1 MVLIASK
8 DEESV
13 GSLAASL
20 EGAGCRLEIARTDAE
35 IFEKLS
41 EEYPDFLVL
50 DIETTDLKPASLVS
64 ILRYIA
70 PSLKVIALTGC
81 STLEDAAVIEKGVF
95 YYTSKPV
102 GSELVELIQKGIIL
116 DFQKKGGVC

>member
-13 GSLAASL
+13 RLLTASL
-20 EGAGCRLEIARTDAE
+20 EPLGWRLGVARTDAE
-35 IFEKLS
+35 IFERLS

-50 DIETTDLKPASLVS
+50 DLETTDLKPGSLVS
-64 ILRYIA
+64 IIHYIA
-70 PSLKVIALTGC
+70 PSLRVIALTGH
-81 STLEDAAVIEKGVF
+81 SSVEDAAVVEKGIF

-102 GSELVELIQKGIIL
+102 GKELIELVRTAG
-116 DFQKKGGVC
+116 KGGVL